1 MLEIEQ
7 KYARADFVALE
18 RRLAEWGAALAEEH
32 TEADHYLNAPDRDFA
47 KTDEAFRLRRIG
59 EENYLTYKG
68 PKRADVV
75 KVRTELEIRLPD
87 GEKAA
92 TDFLQLFSH
101 LGYRFV
107 AVVRKQRRTF
117 KMKRG
122 GFDLTVCLDDAE
134 GLGHYAEVE
143 VLAPEERRDAAR
155 AVLAET
161 AAALGLSEVERR
173 SYLGLLLAARE
184 AGT

>member
-7 KYARADFVALE
+7 KFARADFAALE
-18 RRLAEWGAALAEEH
+18 RRLAEWGAVLAEEH
-32 TEADHYLNAPDRDFA
+32 TESDHYLNAPDRDFA

-59 EENYLTYKG
+59 ETNYLTYKG

-87 GEKAA
+87 GEQAA
-92 TDFLQLFSH
+92 TDFLRLFTH
-101 LGYRFV
+101 LGYRPV
-107 AVVRKQRRTF
+107 AIVRKHRRAY
-117 KMKRG
+117 KLNRS
-122 GFDLTVCLDDAE
+122 GFDVTVCLDDAE

-143 VLAPEERRDAAR
+143 VLAPEDRRDAAR
-155 AVLAET
+155 AVLSET
-161 AAALGLSEVERR
+161 AAALGLTNVERR